1 MQIVLVKKVLT
12 EKKPHEKLR
21 AFGNT
26 EIIFKFFINDMLLI
40 TKKNF
45 ELGYN
50 LQQTHLLFVNYGI
63 PL

>member
-21 AFGNT
+21 TFGNT